1 MSDQDPKIQCQ
12 YDKQLPLDELV
23 ENPRNPNLHTED
35 QIDRIAAAIRWQGW
49 RAPITISN
57 QSGFIVAGHG
67 RFHAAKRLKAKTV
80 PVAFQ
85 DFESDA
91 QEWAHMIADNRL
103 SDLSAFDNS
112 KLKELISEMDTG
124 EIELEHTGYST
135 RELEGLMTQIFQ
147 GDEKGRTQD
156 EWLEIFRNSSVR
168 QITLIFDEETFNE
181 MLVMIEDIRKSG
193 GHSNNTDAVAAA
205 IRAYEL

>member
-1 MSDQDPKIQCQ
+1 MSEPEPEIKCQCDKI
-12 YDKQLPLDELV
+12 LPVEELV

-49 RAPITISN
+49 RAPITISK

-67 RFHAAKRLKAKTV
+67 RFHAAKRLQQKAV
-80 PVAFQ
+80 PVVFQ
-85 DFESDA
+85 DFDSDA

-124 EIELEHTGYST
+124 EIELENTGYSAQ
-135 RELEGLMTQIFQ
+135 ELEGLMTQIFQ
-147 GDEKGRTQD
+147 PDGKGKTQD
-156 EWLEIFRNSSVR
+156 EWLEVFRNSSVR
-168 QITLIFDEETFNE
+168 QITLVFDEETFAE
-181 MLVMIEDIRKSG
+181 MLALIENIRKDG